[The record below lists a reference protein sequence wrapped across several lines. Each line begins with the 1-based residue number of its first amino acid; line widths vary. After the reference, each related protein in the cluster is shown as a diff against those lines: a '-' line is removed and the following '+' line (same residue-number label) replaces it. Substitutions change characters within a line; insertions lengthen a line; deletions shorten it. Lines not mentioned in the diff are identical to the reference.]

1 MKEKLLSS
9 IKLTVIWMIIGS
21 VLGWYVPF
29 PGEWFGIHIDAKR
42 FVVWSLMLIM
52 FFQFLKMDFKTIIGH
67 FSKPKEMTYAFLAIL
82 FGMHVIIPFFLYLLA
97 SSLGIDHKHFYGII
111 LAALSPA
118 MVTAPYFAEKIQ
130 GNPERAFVMTIVS
143 YATSMLAMIAVFW
156 RYGSDN
162 LLNIAGDFSATIFW
176 LIVVPLF
183 FSLLVKLPGYL
194 RNTVATDTR
203 KNGIWRRTIGFLQQL
218 VFNFCFLVFMWAIV
232 YSTKI
237 SITDSSG
244 FGYILFVAF
253 MLEIGVFLL
262 IKPLLNTDFVRSI
275 AAKLGLNLTD
285 EGFSSSIAVVFS
297 LRNAALT
304 GGIALGI
311 SPELAMPSTA
321 VLLIH
326 IPALIGIELLGY
338 SIKRKAES

>member
-1 MKEKLLSS
+1 MVG
-9 IKLTVIWMIIGS
+9 TRA
-21 VLGWYVPF
+21 Y
-29 PGEWFGIHIDAKR
+29 
-42 FVVWSLMLIM
+42 
-52 FFQFLKMDFKTIIGH
+52 
-67 FSKPKEMTYAFLAIL
+67 
-82 FGMHVIIPFFLYLLA
+82 VIIPFFLYLLA

-118 MVTAPYFAEKIQ
+118 MVTASYFAEKIN

-143 YATSMLAMIAVFW
+143 YATSILATIAVFW

-183 FSLLVKLPGYL
+183 FALLIKLPGYL
-194 RNTVATDTR
+194 RRNTVALSTR
-203 KNGIWRRTIGFLQQL
+203 KNGLWCRTIGFSKQLQPYA
-218 VFNFCFLVFMWAIV
+218 FNFCFLVFMWAIV
-232 YSTKI
+232 YSTKK
-237 SITDSSG
+237 SITDSSD

-262 IKPLLNTDFVRSI
+262 IRPLLNAGFVLSI
-275 AAKLGLNLTD
+275 AAKLGLKSMD
-285 EGFSSSIAVVFS
+285 EGFSGSIAVVFS

-304 GGIALGI
+304 GGIALGV
-311 SPELAMPSTA
+311 SPEFAMPSTA

-326 IPALIGIELLGY
+326 IPALIGLEFYGKFIN
-338 SIKRKAES
+338 RKVES